1 MIVKRAMVLAGLAA
15 LTLDVS
21 GQSVPTQRTLTW
33 VPGLEYASGGTFD
46 ESAIQHYNLYCDGQY
61 VGEVVNDFTRTYVAT
76 VGLLGPGDHTCGL
89 SETVDGI
96 ESVMSNTV
104 TFPLGKPTPKA
115 PVLTLQ

>member
-1 MIVKRAMVLAGLAA
+1 MKRAIVSVGLAL

-21 GQSVPTQRTLTW
+21 SQSVPPTRTLTW
-33 VPGLEYASGGTFD
+33 VPGLTFKSGGSFD
-46 ESAIQHYNLYCDGQY
+46 EAQIQHYSLYCDGQY
-61 VGEVVNDFTRTYVAT
+61 VSDVPNDFTRRYT
-76 VGLLGPGDHTCGL
+76 VSTVLLDAGDHTCGL

-115 PVLTLQ
+115 PVLGLE